1 MHGDT
6 ALVADGDLDRRWWK
20 EAVVYQVYPRSFA
33 DSDGDGVGDLPGIID
48 RVDYLADLGVD
59 VVWLNPVYES
69 PQVDGGYDISDYRAI
84 HDEYGSMADWEALRD
99 AVHERD
105 MRLVM
110 DLVVNH
116 TSDEH
121 EWFRRSRDPDSEY
134 HDWYHWVE
142 GSREEPPNNW
152 TSGFGGSAWS
162 YDEGVG
168 KWYLHLFD
176 ERQPDLNWRNP
187 DVREAVFDLMDW
199 WFGKGID
206 GFRMDVVNLI
216 SKPEGYPDGDPDE
229 DWVGIE
235 HFTEG
240 PRIHE
245 YLREMDERVLSDYD
259 AMAVGECIGVT
270 PDEADR
276 YAEDGLEMAI
286 NFDHVTLDFDEEEG
300 WWEVREFPL
309 TELKEAFGRWQTEP
323 ERAWPAV
330 YLGNHDW
337 PRIVSRFGDDGEFRE
352 ESAKL
357 LATLV
362 LTLRGTSFVF
372 QGDEIGMTNYPWG
385 SLDELRDADA
395 TNRVREAIESGDIE
409 GFEEVR
415 DLIRYRCRDNARTP
429 IQWRDAPQG
438 GFTDADAEP
447 WLPVNPDYPEVNVA
461 AARADPDSVWHHH
474 RELIDLRGDHDVL
487 VYGDYEPVLPEHESV
502 WAYERTLGGDRAFV
516 ALNWSA
522 ESTRVRLP
530 ERVRSD
536 DATLAVSNY
545 PDATDGIP
553 ERLELAPYE
562 ARVYLD

>member
-438 GFTDADAEP
+438 GFTAPDAEP

>member
-33 DSDGDGVGDLPGIID
+33 DSDGDGVGDIPGIVD

-84 HDEYGSMADWEALRD
+84 HDEYGSMADWDTLRD

-162 YDEGVG
+162 YDEEVG

-187 DVREAVFDLMDW
+187 DVREAVFDMMNW

-229 DWVGIE
+229 GWVGVE

-245 YLREMDERVLSDYD
+245 YLREMDERVLSNYD
-259 AMAVGECIGVT
+259 TMAVGECIGVT

-300 WWEVREFPL
+300 WWKVREFPL

-372 QGDEIGMTNYPWG
+372 QGDEIGMTNYPWN
-385 SLDELRDADA
+385 SLEELRDADA
-395 TNRVREAIESGDIE
+395 TNRVREAVAAGDIE
-409 GFEEVR
+409 GFEEVKE
-415 DLIRYRCRDNARTP
+415 LIRYRCRDNARTP

-438 GFTDADAEP
+438 GFTAPDAEP

-474 RELIDLRGDHDVL
+474 RELIDLRGEHDVL
-487 VYGDYEPVLPEHESV
+487 VYGDYEPVLPGHESV
-502 WAYERTLGGDRAFV
+502 WAYERTLGEARAFV

-522 ESTRVRLP
+522 EPTTVQLP
-530 ERVRSD
+530 RRVRSD

-545 PDATDGIP
+545 PDATEGVP

>member
-1 MHGDT
+1 MYGDT

-372 QGDEIGMTNYPWG
+372 QGDEIGMTNYPWE

-438 GFTDADAEP
+438 GFTAPDAEP

>member
-1 MHGDT
+1 
-6 ALVADGDLDRRWWK
+6 
-20 EAVVYQVYPRSFA
+20 
-33 DSDGDGVGDLPGIID
+33 
-48 RVDYLADLGVD
+48 
-59 VVWLNPVYES
+59 
-69 PQVDGGYDISDYRAI
+69 
-84 HDEYGSMADWEALRD
+84 
-99 AVHERD
+99 
-105 MRLVM
+105 
-110 DLVVNH
+110 
-116 TSDEH
+116 
-121 EWFRRSRDPDSEY
+121 
-134 HDWYHWVE
+134 
-142 GSREEPPNNW
+142 
-152 TSGFGGSAWS
+152 
-162 YDEGVG
+162 
-168 KWYLHLFD
+168 
-176 ERQPDLNWRNP
+176 
-187 DVREAVFDLMDW
+187 
-199 WFGKGID
+199 
-206 GFRMDVVNLI
+206 MDVVNLI

-372 QGDEIGMTNYPWG
+372 QGDEIGMTNYPWE

-438 GFTDADAEP
+438 GFTAPDAEP

>member
-372 QGDEIGMTNYPWG
+372 QGDEVGMTNYPWG